1 MTRLT
6 FDPGVDRYA
15 IWSRDG
21 SNKIYFDSA
30 RRGPRAI
37 FEISPD
43 APGSESLL
51 LESPL
56 DKVVNDVTSDGSTI
70 VLGMAD
76 PQTGWD
82 LWTLPLKGEHKP
94 VLLLKTNFEE
104 RRAQFSP
111 DGKWVAYMSNESG
124 QQEVYVRPSNGS
136 SAQWQISNGGGYFAR
151 WARDGKE
158 LFYLSSDG
166 TLMAAPITVKGSA
179 IDYFAGVPLFHTRIV
194 GGGTDVNL
202 GIQFDVSR
210 DGRFLINTLLDEV
223 GASPITLLQNWNPK
237 RAK

>member
-1 MTRLT
+1 
-6 FDPGVDRYA
+6 
-15 IWSRDG
+15 
-21 SNKIYFDSA
+21 
-30 RRGPRAI
+30 
-37 FEISPD
+37 
-43 APGSESLL
+43 
-51 LESPL
+51 
-56 DKVVNDVTSDGSTI
+56 
-70 VLGMAD
+70 MAD